1 MRWNS
6 YPTYYIFLEI
16 NSELATTT
24 EFKAHFQVIIGSS
37 LLLQLARKVSRY
49 LAYFAE
55 SFSEGHY

>member
-1 MRWNS
+1 MQWSS

-24 EFKAHFQVIIGSS
+24 EFKAHFQVIIGFW
-37 LLLQLARKVSRY
+37 LLRQLARKVSRY

-55 SFSEGHY
+55 LFSEGHY